1 MVRDAAPHLASA
13 ASDPAV
19 NVAVLRFRERAKYSS
34 LEGGSSSSPQ
44 MGVGTVSS
52 LDAVKNGQHLK

>member
-1 MVRDAAPHLASA
+1 VLPERVYSDRGHGERRGPRLGRGASA

-34 LEGGSSSSPQ
+34 LEG
-44 MGVGTVSS
+44 
-52 LDAVKNGQHLK
+52 DHRRRHR